1 MLPPG
6 TIPIQRAMEEA
17 GLAPGPNPTTHT
29 PDNYMKSLGALP
41 LMHQPGERWMY
52 HTGSDILGVLIARAS
67 GQSFA
72 DFLRTRIFAPLGMND
87 TDFHVPAEER
97 HRLATSYRR
106 DPAANGLVVHDDPR
120 DSRWAEPP
128 AFASGGGGLVSTAD
142 DYLAFCRMMLA
153 KGRHGDTRV
162 LSRAS
167 VELMTMDHLTDAQK
181 AGAEMFF
188 GDGQGGFKAGWGFGM
203 GIDAKRTD
211 LSSVPG
217 RFGWV
222 GGIGTAG
229 ASDPSEDLV
238 GILLTQRM
246 MESPALPK
254 VMADFWTLAYQAIDD

>member
-1 MLPPG
+1 
-6 TIPIQRAMEEA
+6 
-17 GLAPGPNPTTHT
+17 
-29 PDNYMKSLGALP
+29 
-41 LMHQPGERWMY
+41 
-52 HTGSDILGVLIARAS
+52 
-67 GQSFA
+67 
-72 DFLRTRIFAPLGMND
+72 
-87 TDFHVPAEER
+87 VPAEKR
-97 HRLATSYRR
+97 DRLATSYRR
-106 DPAANGLVVHDDPR
+106 NPATDALVVHDDPR

-153 KGRHGDTRV
+153 KGHHGGTRI

-167 VELMTMDHLTDAQK
+167 VELMTVDHLTDAQK
-181 AGAEMFF
+181 AGTEMFF

-203 GIDAKRTD
+203 GIDTKRTD

-229 ASDPSEDLV
+229 ASDPKEDVV

-246 MESPALPK
+246 MESPLPPK
-254 VMADFWTLAYQAIDD
+254 VMADFWTAAYQAIDD